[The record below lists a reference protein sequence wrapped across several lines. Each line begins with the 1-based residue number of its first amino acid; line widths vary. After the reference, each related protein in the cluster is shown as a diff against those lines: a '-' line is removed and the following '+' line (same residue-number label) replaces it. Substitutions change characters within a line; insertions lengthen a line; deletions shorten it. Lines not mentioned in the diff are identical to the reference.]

1 MNNLAPPYL
10 SEAIDIYKPAR
21 ALRSSSAPK
30 LEQPRIKTQSYGGR
44 TLGSAAATLWNNLS
58 IDIRT
63 TKDYNSFKK
72 KIKTALFK
80 EAYNL

>member
-30 LEQPRIKTQSYGGR
+30 LEQPRTKTQSYGGR
-44 TLGSAAATLWNNLS
+44 TLNSAAATLWNNLS

-72 KIKTALFK
+72 KIKTVLFK